1 VCKRIFIWMSSY
13 DQNSHVRLP
22 TLRVNLLSKTLL
34 FSHFEQLLR
43 LNLVTISV
51 NVINASQQ
59 STI

>member
-1 VCKRIFIWMSSY
+1 MSSY